1 MDGDNVIEC
10 GRWAVGGTVLE
21 ATRELMRRLGLTTV
35 FGNPGTTEVPFLSGW
50 PDDFR
55 YVLGLQESVVVGM
68 ADAHAQLTRRPV
80 LVNLHSA
87 GGVGHGLGGV
97 FNASANRS
105 PLIVTAGQQARAML
119 AEEPFLGAPEAATFP
134 RPHVKWSHEPAH
146 AGEVPAALARGY
158 RIACTPPYGPVF
170 VSVPVDDWERP
181 FDGALPDVSPTTRRG
196 VAAHAEDVATL
207 LDALRG
213 ARGPG
218 TGGSPRTAIVAGA
231 AVDADGAVA
240 DLVTLA
246 ERVGAAVWA
255 APLSGRCSFPED
267 HPLFAGFLT
276 PERRA
281 LGSELAGYDLVVV
294 LGAPAFTY
302 HVLRPGDAAPLP
314 PTVVVSDD
322 PDILARTPN
331 GRGMLASPG
340 PVLRALLSGLDGD
353 TPAVTVGRSRP
364 AVPDPS
370 AGLTPALVYATL
382 AENLPGDA
390 VVVEEGPSHRGA
402 LHEYLPIRST
412 DAGFLTTA
420 SGALGYGIAAT
431 VGAALAVPD
440 RPVVGVLGDGSA
452 MYGVQALWTAAREQ
466 AHAVFVILDNAE
478 YAAVRL
484 LGEAAGGAKLPGTR
498 LGGIDFAELAR
509 SMGCAARRV
518 DSAADLAGALTDAL
532 AAPGPTLLHVPVTGE
547 GPAPY

>member
-1 MDGDNVIEC
+1 MT
-10 GRWAVGGTVLE
+10 GTVLE

-87 GGVGHGLGGV
+87 GGVGHGLGAV

-119 AEEPFLGAPEAATFP
+119 AEEPFLGAPDAAAFP

-146 AGEVPAALARGY
+146 AGEVPIALARAY
-158 RIACTPPYGPVF
+158 RIASTPPYGPVF
-170 VSVPVDDWERP
+170 VSIPVDDWERP
-181 FDGALPDVSPTTRRG
+181 FDGPMPDVAPTAGRG
-196 VAAHAEDVATL
+196 VAAHVEDVTAL
-207 LDALRG
+207 ADAVRDALG
-213 ARGPG
+213 AGPD
-218 TGGSPRTAIVAGA
+218 GGPRTAIVAGA
-231 AVDADGAVA
+231 AVDADGAVP
-240 DLVTLA
+240 DLVALA
-246 ERVGAAVWA
+246 ERCGAAVWA

-281 LGSELAGYDLVVV
+281 LGAELERYDLVVV

-302 HVLRPGDAAPLP
+302 HVQRPGDVAPLP

-322 PDILARTPN
+322 PDVLARTPHGN
-331 GRGMLASPG
+331 GVLASPG
-340 PVLRALLSGLDGD
+340 PVLRALLSVV
-353 TPAVTVGRSRP
+353 PASDVPPVTAGRVLP
-364 AVPDPS
+364 EVPDP
-370 AGLTPALVYATL
+370 AEGLTPALVYATL
-382 AENLPGDA
+382 AGVLPGDA

-402 LHEYLPIRST
+402 LHDHLPIRST

-431 VGAALAVPD
+431 VGAALARPD
-440 RPVVGVLGDGSA
+440 RSVVGVLGDGSA
-452 MYGVQALWTAAREQ
+452 MYGIQALWSAAREQ
-466 AHAVFVILDNAE
+466 ARAVFVILDNSE

-484 LGEAAGGAKLPGTR
+484 LGERAGGDKLPGTR

-509 SMGCAARRV
+509 SMGVDARRV
-518 DSAADLAGALTDAL
+518 EDPAALAAALRDAL
-532 AAPGPTLLHVPVTGE
+532 AATGPTLLHVPVAGE

>member
-1 MDGDNVIEC
+1 M
-10 GRWAVGGTVLE
+10 GTVLE

-68 ADAHAQLTRRPV
+68 ADAHAQLTRRPT

-87 GGVGHGLGGV
+87 GGVGHGLGAV

-119 AEEPFLGAPEAATFP
+119 AEEPFLGAPDAAAFP

-146 AGEVPAALARGY
+146 AGEVPAALARAY
-158 RIACTPPYGPVF
+158 RIAATPPYGPVF
-170 VSVPVDDWERP
+170 VSIPVDDWERP
-181 FDGALPDVSPTTRRG
+181 FDGPLPDVAPTVSRG
-196 VAAHAEDVATL
+196 IAAHAEDLTAL
-207 LDALRG
+207 ADALRG
-213 ARGPG
+213 AGGARDAD
-218 TGGSPRTAIVAGA
+218 TGGAPRIAIVAGA
-231 AVDADGAVA
+231 AVDADGAVP
-240 DLVTLA
+240 DLVALA
-246 ERVGAAVWA
+246 ERCPAAVWA

-267 HPLFAGFLT
+267 HPAFAGFLT

-281 LGSELAGYDLVVV
+281 LGAELSSYELVVV

-302 HVLRPGDAAPLP
+302 HVQRPGDVAPLP

-322 PDILARTPN
+322 PDVLARTPH
-331 GRGMLASPG
+331 GRGVLASPG
-340 PVLRALLSGLDGD
+340 PVLRGLLAALGGSPAVVSAGR
-353 TPAVTVGRSRP
+353 TPAP
-364 AVPDPS
+364 APDP
-370 AGLTPALVYATL
+370 ADGLTPALVYATL
-382 AENLPGDA
+382 AEVLPGDA

-402 LHEYLPIRST
+402 LHDHLPIRAT

-431 VGAALAVPD
+431 VGAALGRPD

-452 MYGVQALWTAAREQ
+452 MYGIQALWSAAREQ
-466 AHAVFVILDNAE
+466 VGAVFVILDNSE

-484 LGEAAGGAKLPGTR
+484 LGEKAGGDKLPGTR

-509 SMGCAARRV
+509 SMGCDARRV
-518 DSAADLAGALTDAL
+518 DDPVVLADALRDAL
-532 AAPGPTLLHVPVTGE
+532 AATGPTLLHVPVAGE